1 MTLWAVLL
9 LHSCTCTVTHLHSYT
24 LAHIMSNRP
33 YYFMQASTLKLNGYK
48 TASKE
53 VIEAISVQIVSIL
66 QDIYRKLNGIVRD
79 DELDYI
85 IFQIERIKNN
95 SFSMY
100 RRPWRLSVKNV

>member
-1 MTLWAVLL
+1 
-9 LHSCTCTVTHLHSYT
+9 
-24 LAHIMSNRP
+24 
-33 YYFMQASTLKLNGYK
+33 MQASTLKLNGYK

-85 IFQIERIKNN
+85 IFQIERIENN

>member
-1 MTLWAVLL
+1 
-9 LHSCTCTVTHLHSYT
+9 
-24 LAHIMSNRP
+24 MSNRP

-85 IFQIERIKNN
+85 IFQIERIENN

-100 RRPWRLSVKNV
+100 RRPWRLRGPLSKIHPLVLGRKNRFSSYFAYELDFGQ